1 MCKDGKDNEMTPT
14 DELMARKAER
24 EKEILEQ
31 ERKMCNTMQQV
42 EVLEREAVAKMN
54 DDAWIH
60 RSSKMR
66 CGTCMFFVEKAG
78 GSSIIGRCRRHAPTL
93 SGWPAIFGDR
103 DWCGDHKLDET
114 KI

>member
-1 MCKDGKDNEMTPT
+1 MTDN
-14 DELMARKAER
+14 
-24 EKEILEQ
+24 I
-31 ERKMCNTMQQV
+31 N
-42 EVLEREAVAKMN
+42 N
-54 DDAWIH
+54 DAWIH

-78 GSSIIGRCRRHAPTL
+78 GSSTIGRCRKHAPTMT
-93 SGWPAIFGDR
+93 GWPAIFGDR